1 MRRQCLENQV
11 KACFGAM
18 IGLLMA
24 GCGNMSGLGGSEQY
38 GCKAPA
44 GVQCQSVSGN
54 YYNSVRGTTRLP
66 AVGTGA
72 QQGAQQVP
80 SMPLMN
86 ASLSR
91 RVSLPPDRTVA
102 VGAGYAPQPLRS
114 SPRILRLW
122 IKPWEDADHDLVD
135 QSYVYVRV
143 DQGKWM
149 LDHVQRQVREAYAP
163 LRAPAKEAALTA
175 SAPSAAPAAQSSGAP
190 QALPMS
196 AQPLDASAVVG
207 QMSGR

>member
-1 MRRQCLENQV
+1 MRRQCLETRV
-11 KACFGAM
+11 KACCGVVV
-18 IGLLMA
+18 GLLTA

-72 QQGAQQVP
+72 PPVP
-80 SMPLMN
+80 SVPLMN

-91 RVSLPPDRTVA
+91 RASVPPDHAV
-102 VGAGYAPQPLRS
+102 VGAGGYEPQPLRS

-163 LRAPAKEAALTA
+163 LRAPTREAGVTA
-175 SAPSAAPAAQSSGAP
+175 SAPSSIPAVLSSGSP
-190 QALPMS
+190 QGLPTS
-196 AQPLDASAVVG
+196 AQPLDASAVSS

>member
-1 MRRQCLENQV
+1 MRRQCLENRA
-11 KACFGAM
+11 KACCGAAL
-18 IGLLMA
+18 GLLMA

-54 YYNSVRGTTRLP
+54 YYNSVHGTTRLP
-66 AVGTGA
+66 AAGTGA
-72 QQGAQQVP
+72 QPAP
-80 SMPLMN
+80 SVPLMK
-86 ASLSR
+86 ASLIR
-91 RVSLPPDRTVA
+91 GANLPIDHATA
-102 VGAGYAPQPLRS
+102 GGAGYEPQPLRS

-163 LRAPAKEAALTA
+163 LRAPTKEPGSTVA
-175 SAPSAAPAAQSSGAP
+175 APSPAPGGLSSGSP
-190 QALPMS
+190 QGLPIA
-196 AQPLDASAVVG
+196 AQPLEAGAAGG
-207 QMSGR
+207 QMGGR

>member
-1 MRRQCLENQV
+1 MRRQCLENRV
-11 KACFGAM
+11 KACCGAM
-18 IGLLMA
+18 FGLLTA

-38 GCKAPA
+38 GCKAPT

-72 QQGAQQVP
+72 RPVP
-80 SMPLMN
+80 TVPLMN
-86 ASLSR
+86 ASLNR
-91 RVSLPPDRTVA
+91 RVSQPFEPAVA
-102 VGAGYAPQPLRS
+102 GGAGYEPQPLRS

-163 LRAPAKEAALTA
+163 LRAPTKEAGVAA
-175 SAPSAAPAAQSSGAP
+175 SAPSSAPSAQSSGAP
-190 QALPMS
+190 QALPLS
-196 AQPLDASAVVG
+196 TQPLDASAAVG

>member
-1 MRRQCLENQV
+1 MRRQCLENRV
-11 KACFGAM
+11 KACCGAVF
-18 IGLLMA
+18 GLLMA

-66 AVGTGA
+66 ATGTGA
-72 QQGAQQVP
+72 QPVP
-80 SMPLMN
+80 SVPLMN
-86 ASLSR
+86 ASLNR
-91 RVSLPPDRTVA
+91 RANLPIDHAVA
-102 VGAGYAPQPLRS
+102 GEAGYEPQPLRS

-135 QSYVYVRV
+135 QSYVYIRV

-163 LRAPAKEAALTA
+163 LRAPSKEPGVTA
-175 SAPSAAPAAQSSGAP
+175 SAQSPAPVGLSAGSTQG
-190 QALPMS
+190 LPMA
-196 AQPLDASAVVG
+196 AQPLEAGAVSG

>member
-1 MRRQCLENQV
+1 MRRQCLENRA
-11 KACFGAM
+11 KACCGAVF
-18 IGLLMA
+18 GLLLA

-66 AVGTGA
+66 AVGAGA
-72 QQGAQQVP
+72 QPVP
-80 SMPLMN
+80 SAPLMR
-86 ASLSR
+86 ASLGR
-91 RVSLPPDRTVA
+91 RESLPIDRATVD
-102 VGAGYAPQPLRS
+102 GAGYEPQPLRS

-163 LRAPAKEAALTA
+163 LRAPTKEAGVAA
-175 SAPSAAPAAQSSGAP
+175 SAPSSAPSAQSSGAP
-190 QALPMS
+190 QALPLS
-196 AQPLDASAVVG
+196 TQPLDASAAVG

>member
-1 MRRQCLENQV
+1 MRRQCLENQM
-11 KACFGAM
+11 KACCGAVF
-18 IGLLMA
+18 GLLMA

-54 YYNSVRGTTRLP
+54 YYNSVRGTTRFP
-66 AVGTGA
+66 AVGAGA
-72 QQGAQQVP
+72 RPVP
-80 SMPLMN
+80 TVPLMN
-86 ASLSR
+86 ASLNR
-91 RVSLPPDRTVA
+91 RVSLPPNHTVA
-102 VGAGYAPQPLRS
+102 GAAGYEPRPLRS

-163 LRAPAKEAALTA
+163 LRAPAKEAGATA
-175 SAPSAAPAAQSSGAP
+175 SATSTAPSPQSSGSP
-190 QALPMS
+190 QGLSMS
-196 AQPLDASAVVG
+196 AQPLDASAVSG

>member
-1 MRRQCLENQV
+1 MLRQCLENPA
-11 KACFGAM
+11 KACCGAVL
-18 IGLLMA
+18 GLLMA

-54 YYNSVRGTTRLP
+54 YYNSVRGTSRLP
-66 AVGTGA
+66 AVGAG
-72 QQGAQQVP
+72 GKPVP
-80 SMPLMN
+80 SAPLIK
-86 ASLSR
+86 ASLGR
-91 RVSLPPDRTVA
+91 RANLSMDHATA
-102 VGAGYAPQPLRS
+102 DGAGYEPQPLRS

-149 LDHVQRQVREAYAP
+149 LDHVQRQVREAYVP
-163 LRAPAKEAALTA
+163 LRAPTKEAGLAA
-175 SAPSAAPAAQSSGAP
+175 SAPSTAPAAQSSGAP

>member
-1 MRRQCLENQV
+1 MRRQTLENRV
-11 KACFGAM
+11 KACCGAAF
-18 IGLLMA
+18 GLLMA

-66 AVGTGA
+66 AAGTGA
-72 QQGAQQVP
+72 QPMP
-80 SMPLMN
+80 SARLMN

-91 RVSLPPDRTVA
+91 SAGLQPDRAVA
-102 VGAGYAPQPLRS
+102 GTAGFEPQPLRS

-149 LDHVQRQVREAYAP
+149 LDHVQRQVRATYAP
-163 LRAPAKEAALTA
+163 LRAPTKDAVVVAP
-175 SAPSAAPAAQSSGAP
+175 APSATPSALSGGAP
-190 QALPMS
+190 QGLTTS
-196 AQPLDASAVVG
+196 AQPLDASAMSG

>member
-1 MRRQCLENQV
+1 MRRQCLEDRV
-11 KACFGAM
+11 KACCGAVF
-18 IGLLMA
+18 GLLMA
-24 GCGNMSGLGGSEQY
+24 ACGNMSGLGGSEQY

-72 QQGAQQVP
+72 KPGRSVA
-80 SMPLMN
+80 LMN
-86 ASLSR
+86 ASLNR
-91 RVSLPPDRTVA
+91 RAILPTDHAVA
-102 VGAGYAPQPLRS
+102 GGAGYEPQPLRS

-163 LRAPAKEAALTA
+163 LRAPTKEAGVAA
-175 SAPSAAPAAQSSGAP
+175 SAPPTAPAALSSGSP
-190 QALPMS
+190 QGLPMS
-196 AQPLDASAVVG
+196 AQPLDASAVSG
-207 QMSGR
+207 QMSVR

>member
-1 MRRQCLENQV
+1 MRRQCLESPAR
-11 KACFGAM
+11 ACCGAVL
-18 IGLLMA
+18 GLLMA

-66 AVGTGA
+66 AVGAGA
-72 QQGAQQVP
+72 QPVSSA
-80 SMPLMN
+80 PLMN
-86 ASLSR
+86 ASLGR
-91 RVSLPPDRTVA
+91 RESLPIDHATVG
-102 VGAGYAPQPLRS
+102 GAGYEPQPLRS

-163 LRAPAKEAALTA
+163 LRAPTKEAGLAA
-175 SAPSAAPAAQSSGAP
+175 STPSAAPAAQPSAAP
-190 QALPMS
+190 QALPLS
-196 AQPLDASAVVG
+196 TQPLDASAAVG

>member
-1 MRRQCLENQV
+1 MRRQCLENPV
-11 KACFGAM
+11 KACCGAVL
-18 IGLLMA
+18 GLLMV

-66 AVGTGA
+66 AAGAGA
-72 QQGAQQVP
+72 QPVP
-80 SMPLMN
+80 SAPLMK
-86 ASLSR
+86 ASLER
-91 RVSLPPDRTVA
+91 RANLPIDHATVG
-102 VGAGYAPQPLRS
+102 GAGYEPQPLRS

-163 LRAPAKEAALTA
+163 LRAPTKEPGLTVTA
-175 SAPSAAPAAQSSGAP
+175 QSPAPAGLSNGSPTG
-190 QALPMS
+190 LPM
-196 AQPLDASAVVG
+196 AAHPLEAGGVSG

>member
-1 MRRQCLENQV
+1 MRRQCLENPV

-72 QQGAQQVP
+72 QPAPSVP
-80 SMPLMN
+80 LKN
-86 ASLSR
+86 ASLNR
-91 RVSLPPDRTVA
+91 RASIPSDHGVA
-102 VGAGYAPQPLRS
+102 GGAGYEPQPLRS

-163 LRAPAKEAALTA
+163 LRAPAKEAGMAA
-175 SAPSAAPAAQSSGAP
+175 SAPSSITAALSSGSP
-190 QALPMS
+190 QGLPTT
-196 AQPLDASAVVG
+196 AQPLDASAVSG

>member
-11 KACFGAM
+11 KACFGLM

-72 QQGAQQVP
+72 RQVP

-86 ASLSR
+86 ASLGR
-91 RVSLPPDRTVA
+91 RVNLPPDRTV
-102 VGAGYAPQPLRS
+102 VGVAGYAPQPLRS

-163 LRAPAKEAALTA
+163 LRAPTKEAGVAASSSSTAPAALTNVSPQGLPP
-175 SAPSAAPAAQSSGAP
+175 SAPTV
-190 QALPMS
+190 
-196 AQPLDASAVVG
+196 DVSAVSG

>member
-1 MRRQCLENQV
+1 MRRQCLENRV
-11 KACFGAM
+11 KACCGAVL
-18 IGLLMA
+18 GLLMA

-66 AVGTGA
+66 AAGTGA
-72 QQGAQQVP
+72 QPVP
-80 SMPLMN
+80 LVPVMN
-86 ASLSR
+86 ASLNR
-91 RVSLPPDRTVA
+91 RANLPTAQA
-102 VGAGYAPQPLRS
+102 VTEATGYEPQPLRS

-135 QSYVYVRV
+135 QSYVYVQV

-163 LRAPAKEAALTA
+163 LRAPTKEAGVAA
-175 SAPSAAPAAQSSGAP
+175 SVPSTAPAALSSGAP

-196 AQPLDASAVVG
+196 AQPLDSSAVGG

>member
-1 MRRQCLENQV
+1 MRRQCLDNRV
-11 KACFGAM
+11 KACCGAI
-18 IGLLMA
+18 IGLLVA

-66 AVGTGA
+66 KVGTGA
-72 QQGAQQVP
+72 QPVP
-80 SMPLMN
+80 SLPLTN
-86 ASLSR
+86 ASLNR
-91 RVSLPPDRTVA
+91 RAILSPDHAMGGTV
-102 VGAGYAPQPLRS
+102 GYEPQPLRS

-163 LRAPAKEAALTA
+163 LRAPAKEAGLTA
-175 SAPSAAPAAQSSGAP
+175 SAASTAASPLSGGSP
-190 QALPMS
+190 QGLPMS
-196 AQPLDASAVVG
+196 AQPLDANAVSG

>member
-1 MRRQCLENQV
+1 MRRQRLENRV
-11 KACFGAM
+11 KACCGAAL
-18 IGLLMA
+18 GLLMA

-38 GCKAPA
+38 GCRAPA

-54 YYNSVRGTTRLP
+54 YYNSVRATTRLP
-66 AVGTGA
+66 ASGTGA
-72 QQGAQQVP
+72 QRMP
-80 SMPLMN
+80 SAPLMN
-86 ASLSR
+86 TSLSR
-91 RVSLPPDRTVA
+91 SAGLRPNHAVA
-102 VGAGYAPQPLRS
+102 GTAGFEPQPLRS

-135 QSYVYVRV
+135 QSFVYVRV

-163 LRAPAKEAALTA
+163 LRAPTKDAVVVAP
-175 SAPSAAPAAQSSGAP
+175 APSATPSALSGGAP
-190 QALPMS
+190 QGLTTS
-196 AQPLDASAVVG
+196 TQPLDASAMSG

>member
-1 MRRQCLENQV
+1 MRRQCLESSA
-11 KACFGAM
+11 KASFGAVLS
-18 IGLLMA
+18 LLMV

-72 QQGAQQVP
+72 QLVP
-80 SMPLMN
+80 SAPLIK
-86 ASLSR
+86 ASLGR
-91 RVSLPPDRTVA
+91 RENLPIDHAT
-102 VGAGYAPQPLRS
+102 VGAGYEPQPLRS

-122 IKPWEDADHDLVD
+122 IKPWEDADHDLID

-163 LRAPAKEAALTA
+163 LRAPTKEAGAAA
-175 SAPSAAPAAQSSGAP
+175 SAPSTSPAAQSSGAP
-190 QALPMS
+190 QALPLS
-196 AQPLDASAVVG
+196 VQPLDASAAVG
-207 QMSGR
+207 QTSGR

>member
-1 MRRQCLENQV
+1 MRRQCLENRV
-11 KACFGAM
+11 KACCGVVV
-18 IGLLMA
+18 GLLMA

-66 AVGTGA
+66 AVATGA
-72 QQGAQQVP
+72 QPVP
-80 SMPLMN
+80 SVPLMN
-86 ASLSR
+86 ASLNR
-91 RVSLPPDRTVA
+91 RAGVPPDHAVA
-102 VGAGYAPQPLRS
+102 GAAGYEPQPLRS

-163 LRAPAKEAALTA
+163 LRAPTRDAGVAA
-175 SAPSAAPAAQSSGAP
+175 SAPSSVPAVLSGGSP
-190 QALPMS
+190 QGLPTS
-196 AQPLDASAVVG
+196 AQPLDASAVSG

>member
-1 MRRQCLENQV
+1 MLRQCLENPA
-11 KACFGAM
+11 KACCGAVLC
-18 IGLLMA
+18 LLMV

-66 AVGTGA
+66 AAGEGA
-72 QQGAQQVP
+72 QAVP
-80 SMPLMN
+80 SAPLTK
-86 ASLSR
+86 ASLDR
-91 RVSLPPDRTVA
+91 RANLPIDHATVG
-102 VGAGYAPQPLRS
+102 GAGYEPQPLRS

-135 QSYVYVRV
+135 QSYEYVRV

-149 LDHVQRQVREAYAP
+149 LDQVQRQVREAYAP
-163 LRAPAKEAALTA
+163 LRAPTKEAAVAA
-175 SAPSAAPAAQSSGAP
+175 SALSTAPAALSTDSLQG
-190 QALPMS
+190 LPTS
-196 AQPLDASAVVG
+196 AQPLDASAVSG

>member
-1 MRRQCLENQV
+1 MRRQCLENRV
-11 KACFGAM
+11 KACCGAVF
-18 IGLLMA
+18 GLLMA

-44 GVQCQSVSGN
+44 GVQCQSVAGN
-54 YYNSVRGTTRLP
+54 YFNSVRGTTRLP
-66 AVGTGA
+66 AAGTGA
-72 QQGAQQVP
+72 QRGP
-80 SMPLMN
+80 T
-86 ASLSR
+86 ASLMQA
-91 RVSLPPDRTVA
+91 SLARPNLPIDHATA
-102 VGAGYAPQPLRS
+102 SGTGYEPQPLRS

-149 LDHVQRQVREAYAP
+149 LDHVQRQVREVYAP
-163 LRAPAKEAALTA
+163 LRAPAKESGLTA
-175 SAPSAAPAAQSSGAP
+175 AASPAPAALSSGSP
-190 QALPMS
+190 QGLPM
-196 AQPLDASAVVG
+196 ATQPVEAGAVSG